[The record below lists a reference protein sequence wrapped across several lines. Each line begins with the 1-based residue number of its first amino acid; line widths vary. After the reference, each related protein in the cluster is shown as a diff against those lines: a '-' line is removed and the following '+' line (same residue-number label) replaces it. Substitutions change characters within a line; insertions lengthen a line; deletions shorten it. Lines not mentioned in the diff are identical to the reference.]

1 MLSSSW
7 QSWVLVVVAAIS
19 TCIGNLLLKKFRMV
33 APQAGLFESLSS
45 PWFLAAL
52 VFLLTYLLLF
62 TKALDKLPISSVYPV
77 FSGIVFSTLL
87 ISASILLG
95 ERLHTNQ
102 FLGLGLIVMGIVIVS
117 RYS

>member
-7 QSWVLVVVAAIS
+7 QSWLLVIIAAIS
-19 TCIGNLLLKKFRMV
+19 TCVGNLLLKKFRMV
-33 APQAGLFESLSS
+33 APQAGLFESLTS
-45 PWFLAAL
+45 PWFLSAL

-77 FSGIVFSTLL
+77 FSGIVFSTLM
-87 ISASILLG
+87 ISASIFLG
-95 ERLHTNQ
+95 ERLHSYQ
-102 FLGLGLIVMGIVIVS
+102 FLGLGIIVTGIVIVS